1 MGCWN
6 SHTGAERG
14 LVRDGSPPLFPHL
27 PDLFLQLLHHIKPA
41 GIARFPFAQGLSV
54 FGDRW
59 EVLEFVQVP
68 LAALQ
73 NDRNHHRRAGLVVGQ
88 GRVQKTSAIV
98 EEKIDTAADATAL
111 SRFRLGG
118 CTPSLPK
125 SKFPIIFRK
134 DGP

>member
-1 MGCWN
+1 MD
-6 SHTGAERG
+6 
-14 LVRDGSPPLFPHL
+14 LKDGINEILKSGF
-27 PDLFLQLLHHIKPA
+27 K
-41 GIARFPFAQGLSV
+41 
-54 FGDRW
+54 
-59 EVLEFVQVP
+59 VQETS
-68 LAALQ
+68 AI
-73 NDRNHHRRAGLVVGQ
+73 VGFKK
-88 GRVQKTSAIV
+88 VQKTSAIV